1 MGTRKDRRGLLRP
14 FRASRLSRDPL
25 PRALPWAFL
34 CEPFRLGR
42 AASFLLDSVVAVTLL
57 AVASNVRAADP
68 QLGRIA
74 PCGGQRG
81 TEIDVVLS
89 GARLG
94 DAREIMLYY
103 PGIRVVK
110 LEPQKDGSVKVR
122 LAIAPDCRLGLHAFR
137 VRTATGIS
145 NLLQFSVGSLPE
157 IQEIEPNSEFDKPQ
171 KIPLNVTVN
180 GVVENEDV
188 DYFVVE
194 AKNGQRIAAEIEGV
208 RLGEAFFDPYLAILD
223 TGRFVLAGADDTPLV
238 YQDSA
243 VSAIVPKDGSYVIQL
258 RESAFGG
265 SSQCRYRLH
274 VGTFPRPLAACPY
287 GGKPGQALDVRWLG
301 DVAGEWIQKITLPAA
316 AQPMFG
322 LAAQNAQGVAP
333 SLNPFRI
340 SDLNNVIEV
349 EPNDAPV
356 QATASPAPAAFN
368 GVISKPGD
376 ADCFKFPAKPGQVFD
391 VRVFARSMRSPL
403 DSVLTV
409 SRANGAAVAA
419 SDDTDTPDSYVRFT
433 APADEQYII
442 TIRDHMLRG
451 GPEFAYRVEVTPVQ
465 PKLTMN
471 LPERTAYVDIT
482 CPVPAGNRVALMVG
496 AQREDFGG
504 PLKLEIKD
512 LPAGISAEIL
522 PMGADET
529 AVPVLLTAAA
539 DAKPGGSL
547 ADLIGR
553 TEGNPPVVGHL
564 RQRTSLVRG
573 ANNREVWN
581 HWTERMAVAVTE
593 RIPFHVE
600 IVEPKA
606 PIVQSG
612 SMELK
617 IVATRDPAFKA
628 PITVQM
634 LHNPPGV
641 STPATVTIPEG
652 AGEVILPL
660 TADGGAAV
668 RKWKIAVLATA
679 AVGGGAVT
687 VSSQLANLEV
697 AEPFVRFAFNTT
709 SVDQGQQTDLA
720 IKIERKRDFPGKAKV
735 ELLGLPHEVTA
746 PPQEITKDSTQIVFP
761 VKTTAK
767 SPVGQHKTLLCR
779 AVMMVENQ
787 PVTHMLGTGEL
798 RIEKPLPPKPAQ
810 VAKPQASP
818 PPPPVK
824 PVEKTLTRLEK
835 LRLERAQSPPGEKK

>member
-1 MGTRKDRRGLLRP
+1 MRGLL
-14 FRASRLSRDPL
+14 
-25 PRALPWAFL
+25 ALLVAT
-34 CEPFRLGR
+34 
-42 AASFLLDSVVAVTLL
+42 SVSSAL
-57 AVASNVRAADP
+57 AADP

-81 TEIDVVLS
+81 TELDVVFT

-110 LEPQKDGSVKVR
+110 LEPQKDGSVKAR

-137 VRTATGIS
+137 LRTATGIS

-157 IQEIEPNSEFDKPQ
+157 IQETEPNSEFDKPQ
-171 KIPLNVTVN
+171 RIPVNVTVN

-188 DYFVVE
+188 DYFLVE
-194 AKNGQRIAAEIEGV
+194 AKKGERITAEVEGV

-223 TGRFVLAGADDTPLV
+223 SGRFVLAGSDDTPLV
-238 YQDSA
+238 YQDSV
-243 VSAIVPKDGSYVIQL
+243 VSAVVPKDGKYAIQV

-274 VGTFPRPLAACPY
+274 VGTFPRPLAVCPY

-301 DVAGEWIQKITLPAA
+301 DVAGEWIQKVTLPPA

-322 LAAQNAQGVAP
+322 LAAQNAQGIAP

-340 SDLNNVIEV
+340 SELNNVIEA
-349 EPNDAPV
+349 EPNDAPA
-356 QATASPAPAAFN
+356 QATPFQAPAALN

-376 ADCFKFPAKPGQVFD
+376 VDCYKFPAKPGQAFD
-391 VRVFARSMRSPL
+391 VRVFARTMRSPL

-409 SRANGAAVAA
+409 SRANGAGIAG

-433 APADEQYII
+433 APANEQYTI
-442 TIRDHMLRG
+442 TVRDHMLRG
-451 GPEFAYRVEVTPVQ
+451 GPEFAYRIEVSPVQ

-482 CPVPAGNRVALMVG
+482 CPVPAGNRVAIMVG
-496 AQREDFGG
+496 AQREDLGG
-504 PLKLEIKD
+504 PLKIEIKN
-512 LPAGISAEIL
+512 LPAGISSEIL
-522 PMGADET
+522 PMGADESV
-529 AVPVLLTAAA
+529 VPVLLTAVA
-539 DAKPGGSL
+539 DAKPSEAL

-553 TEGNPPVVGHL
+553 TEANPPVVGHL

-593 RIPFHVE
+593 RVPFRVE
-600 IVEPKA
+600 IVEPKV

-617 IVATRDPAFKA
+617 IVATRDPSFKA
-628 PITVQM
+628 PITLQM
-634 LHNPPGV
+634 LYNPPGV
-641 STPATVTIPEG
+641 STPPTVTMPG
-652 AGEVILPL
+652 DKNEVILPM

-668 RKWKIAVLATA
+668 RKSKIAVLATA
-679 AVGGGAVT
+679 PVGDGAVT

-720 IKIERKRDFPGKAKV
+720 IKVEKKRDFPGKAKV
-735 ELLGLPHEVTA
+735 ELLGLPNEVTA
-746 PPQEITKDSTQIVFP
+746 PQEEITKDSTQLVFP
-761 VKTTAK
+761 VKTTVR
-767 SPVGQHKTLLCR
+767 SPVGQHRTLLCR
-779 AVMMVENQ
+779 AVMLVENQ

-810 VAKPQASP
+810 AAKPQAAP
-818 PPPPVK
+818 PPQPAK
-824 PVEKTLTRLEK
+824 PAEKTLTRLEK
-835 LRLERAQSPPGEKK
+835 LRLERAKPPSGEKK